1 MDNYSNCDQMS
12 ELLDAYHDHE
22 LADDERILVEQH
34 VSQCAVCDS
43 KLADIA
49 RLVLDLRAM
58 PRLMPARDIVDS
70 IDFDKLIA
78 HSTMSSSEVLSQV
91 TPSAK
96 PTQPAVTT
104 SSEGQSDRIATVVP
118 ASGKVVQMRSRY
130 FGGVL
135 AGAVAVAAL
144 AFAVV
149 LNKPST
155 EPAGV
160 ALAPASRP
168 AAVAQSPAQDAPSQT
183 GPAVVATNNGQ
194 SSLPKHI
201 ATVEQPS
208 SSSAVANRNSAESVV
223 AVKPPNNQSGSTAE
237 TPLIASSAVDSGMA
251 RAVGTAAVVGGNTQ
265 IATAYNDADS
275 SIEIAAL
282 GEGDD
287 MTDSL
292 GVATDEDGLYEIKI

>member
-22 LADDERILVEQH
+22 LADDERRLVEQH
-34 VSQCAVCDS
+34 VSNCAACDS

-49 RLVLDLRAM
+49 RLVLDLRTM
-58 PRLMPARDIVDS
+58 PRLVPARDIVDS

-78 HSTMSSSEVLSQV
+78 HSTKSSSEVLSQV

-104 SSEGQSDRIATVVP
+104 SSEGQSDRRSTVP
-118 ASGKVVQMRSRY
+118 ASGKVVQMRSR
-130 FGGVL
+130 FFDGALV
-135 AGAVAVAAL
+135 GAVAVAAL

-149 LNKPST
+149 LNKSNP
-155 EPAGV
+155 EPARV

-168 AAVAQSPAQDAPSQT
+168 VAVAQPPAPVAPSET
-183 GPAVVATNNGQ
+183 GLAVVSKKPAV
-194 SSLPKHI
+194 PHP
-201 ATVEQPS
+201 PS
-208 SSSAVANRNSAESVV
+208 IVKSPSENSAVGNGNSAESA
-223 AVKPPNNQSGSTAE
+223 AVRPTKNPAGNSAE
-237 TPLIASSAVDSGMA
+237 RPLIASSAVDSDTA
-251 RAVGTAAVVGGNTQ
+251 PVVGSATVIGGNTQ
-265 IATAYNDADS
+265 FATAYNDAQS

-282 GEGDD
+282 SEGDD